1 LTELAPL
8 TWDLIWLAAPAILLA
23 GLVHGTF
30 GIGFPMIA
38 TPLLALFT
46 DVFSAVLICVIPTM
60 SVNLMT
66 IWHGGREQLKN
77 IRPHLVII
85 PFTLLVGR
93 SVNSV
98 TLSRTTSAIGK
109 ACERRT
115 SRR

>member
-60 SVNLMT
+60 SVNLAT
-66 IWHGGREQLKN
+66 IWHGECHATGVDHPVYGTAYRHRNHGSDIQ
-77 IRPHLVII
+77 P
-85 PFTLLVGR
+85 
-93 SVNSV
+93 
-98 TLSRTTSAIGK
+98 
-109 ACERRT
+109 
-115 SRR
+115 